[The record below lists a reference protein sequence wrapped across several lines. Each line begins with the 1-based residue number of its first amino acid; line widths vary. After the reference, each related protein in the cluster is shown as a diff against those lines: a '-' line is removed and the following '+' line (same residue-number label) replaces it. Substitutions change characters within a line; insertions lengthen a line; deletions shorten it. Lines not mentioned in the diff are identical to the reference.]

1 MFCIRLEEL
10 KAADENSIS
19 LGKGAKMLTS
29 QEREYVLDQIR
40 EISKKIRDLEI
51 QVDGL
56 WYFIAENDEFP
67 SNDAE

>member
-1 MFCIRLEEL
+1 
-10 KAADENSIS
+10 
-19 LGKGAKMLTS
+19 MLTP

-56 WYFIAENDEFP
+56 WYYIAENDKLP
-67 SNDAE
+67 HNDAE

>member
-10 KAADENSIS
+10 KTANKNSIS
-19 LGKGAKMLTS
+19 LEKGAKMLIP

-56 WYFIAENDEFP
+56 WYYIAENDELP
-67 SNDAE
+67 HNDTE